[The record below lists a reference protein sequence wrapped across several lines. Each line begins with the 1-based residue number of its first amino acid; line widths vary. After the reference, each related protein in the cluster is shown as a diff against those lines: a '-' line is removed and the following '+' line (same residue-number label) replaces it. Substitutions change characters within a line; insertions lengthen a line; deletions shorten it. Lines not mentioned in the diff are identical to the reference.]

1 MLIQILFL
9 APAVLGAPQFG
20 YGYGGYGGYGGVYR
34 PQYKPLGFGG
44 LGESGIDYSEAG
56 PPPPPPP
63 QPASGSVEPYPI
75 SNLLPPA
82 PEPKSL
88 PPLPGGPP
96 VIPPRPDPTGEANP
110 EGFPM
115 PGKGNLIPNPQSPYE
130 GPFSDSKF
138 NFKTCQV
145 AWACESGI

>member
-20 YGYGGYGGYGGVYR
+20 YGYGGYGGYGRVYS
-34 PQYKPLGFGG
+34 PQYPLKFGG
-44 LGESGIDYSEAG
+44 LGEAGLDYSEAG

-82 PEPKSL
+82 PEPNSL

-96 VIPPRPDPTGEANP
+96 RPDPTGEAKP

-115 PGKGNLIPNPQSPYE
+115 PMPLIPNPPSPYK
-130 GPFSDSKF
+130 GGSDSKF

-145 AWACESGI
+145 AWACEPGRQTLK

>member
-20 YGYGGYGGYGGVYR
+20 YGYGGDGGYGGVYR

-44 LGESGIDYSEAG
+44 LGEAGLDYSEAG
-56 PPPPPPP
+56 PPPPPPPPP

-96 VIPPRPDPTGEANP
+96 VVPPRPDT
-110 EGFPM
+110 
-115 PGKGNLIPNPQSPYE
+115 IPNPPLILPNPPSPYE
-130 GPFSDSKF
+130 GGSDSKF

-145 AWACESGI
+145 AWACEPGRRTLK

>member
-20 YGYGGYGGYGGVYR
+20 YGYGGYGGVYR
-34 PQYKPLGFGG
+34 PRGFGG
-44 LGESGIDYSEAG
+44 LGEAGLDYSEAG

-82 PEPKSL
+82 PEPNSL

-96 VIPPRPDPTGEANP
+96 RPDPTGEAKP
-110 EGFPM
+110 ESVPI
-115 PGKGNLIPNPQSPYE
+115 PGNGNLIPTPKSPYE

-145 AWACESGI
+145 AWACESGKQTLI

>member
-9 APAVLGAPQFG
+9 APAVLGAPQLG
-20 YGYGGYGGYGGVYR
+20 YGYGGYGGYSGVYR
-34 PQYKPLGFGG
+34 PLGFRG
-44 LGESGIDYSEAG
+44 LGEAGMDYSEAG
-56 PPPPPPP
+56 PPLPPPPPP

-115 PGKGNLIPNPQSPYE
+115 PMPQSPYE

-145 AWACESGI
+145 AWACESGKQTLI